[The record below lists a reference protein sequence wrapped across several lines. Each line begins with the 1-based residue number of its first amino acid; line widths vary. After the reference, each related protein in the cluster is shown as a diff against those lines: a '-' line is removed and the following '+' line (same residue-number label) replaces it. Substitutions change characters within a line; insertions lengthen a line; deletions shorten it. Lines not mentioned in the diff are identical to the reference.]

1 MFIWNLIILYT
12 YNTIAVI
19 FYLLHPFWNNNNKKN
34 KLTQTLNSV
43 ISLHGK
49 VFNYKILLYMILKYN
64 GLLKWDWQIIQLKM
78 TKQNINLLIAVVPL
92 TLKKSR
98 DC

>member
-1 MFIWNLIILYT
+1 MFIWNLIIVYT

-19 FYLLHPFWNNNNKKN
+19 FYLLHPFWNNNKKN

-43 ISLHGK
+43 ISLHVN
-49 VFNYKILLYMILKYN
+49 VFKYKILLYMILKYN

-98 DC
+98 DY